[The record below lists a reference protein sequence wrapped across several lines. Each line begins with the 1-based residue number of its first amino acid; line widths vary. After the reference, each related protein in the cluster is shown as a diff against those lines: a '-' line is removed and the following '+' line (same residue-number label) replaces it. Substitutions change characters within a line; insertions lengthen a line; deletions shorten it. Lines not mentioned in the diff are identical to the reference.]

1 MKREDLVR
9 LARTQLRTAFLVLF
23 VLLGGLGLSLSGAL
37 ERIDPSWSP
46 SWVIPA
52 LGVFAIVV
60 MVGFAHR
67 GLIGL
72 PRCPHCRR
80 LLTGWL
86 LNIAIASGNCGY
98 CGKSVED

>member
-9 LARTQLRTAFLVLF
+9 LARTQIRTTFLVLLA
-23 VLLGGLGLSLSGAL
+23 LLVGIALSLSGAL
-37 ERIDPSWSP
+37 ERINPSWSP
-46 SWVIPA
+46 DWVIPG
-52 LGVFAIVV
+52 LGVFTLVVIVV
-60 MVGFAHR
+60 FAQR

-72 PRCPHCRR
+72 PRCPHCKR

-86 LNIAIASGNCGY
+86 LHIAIASGNCGY